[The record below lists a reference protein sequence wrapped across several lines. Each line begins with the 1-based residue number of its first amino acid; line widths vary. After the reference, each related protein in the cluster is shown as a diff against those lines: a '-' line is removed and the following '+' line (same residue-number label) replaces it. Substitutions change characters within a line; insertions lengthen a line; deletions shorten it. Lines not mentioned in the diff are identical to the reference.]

1 MRKRRGGGVSVAV
14 PEMEKHREICTNP
27 SRGQQQYKA
36 PALPGHRAALVEGL
50 FSHLVLTCARVAFHR
65 FTESMFA
72 LGGKEAFQSEPDV
85 EQTSSRFYSLP
96 YLRKRGGSPRAA
108 GARILPSHPQHLP
121 ARSRGPLS
129 HQGLFLLFH
138 LPQVKLLSFSR
149 SYLMFLILFAPLK
162 QLISSSV
169 P

>member
-27 SRGQQQYKA
+27 SRGQQQYKT

-96 YLRKRGGSPRAA
+96 YL
-108 GARILPSHPQHLP
+108 
-121 ARSRGPLS
+121 
-129 HQGLFLLFH
+129 
-138 LPQVKLLSFSR
+138 
-149 SYLMFLILFAPLK
+149 
-162 QLISSSV
+162 
-169 P
+169 